1 MNIISVYRASN
12 FFYCKKFIFISKLL
26 NKIGFL
32 IFNSHVPGSALIGNE
47 TKAAYGG
54 MGIVIHGKSKIG
66 SRVILGQGITIGRQL
81 DPSGVPVIGNDV
93 YISAG
98 ARILGDIKIGNNVI
112 IGANS
117 VVLKD
122 IPDNSI
128 VAGVPAK
135 LIRTI
140 NEPIYNL
147 LKNVY

>member
-1 MNIISVYRASN
+1 MNLVSFYRASN
-12 FFYCKKFIFISKLL
+12 FFHRKKLFLLSKLI
-26 NKIGFL
+26 NKFGFL
-32 IFNSHVPGSALIGNE
+32 IFNSHLPGSATIGDG

-54 MGIVIHGKSKIG
+54 VGLIVHAKAVIG

-81 DPSGVPVIGNDV
+81 DPDGVPQIGDDV

-98 ARILGDIKIGNNVI
+98 SRILGDIKIGSNVI

-122 IPDNSI
+122 VPDNCV
-128 VAGVPAK
+128 VAGAPAK
-135 LIRTI
+135 IIRYI
-140 NEPIYNL
+140 DVSIYDL